1 MLKNYHAQRSAQ
13 ISHQKPKQ
21 KAKWPG
27 QSSGKDQMHK
37 QEYTGVFTAQVLT

>member
-1 MLKNYHAQRSAQ
+1 MLKNYSAQTSAQ

-27 QSSGKDQMHK
+27 QSSEKDQLHR
-37 QEYTGVFTAQVLT
+37 QERIGVFTAQVLT